1 MSAMMNGVQ
10 LATDRSWRPEPF
22 VLDMD
27 LGDVV
32 PVAAVS
38 PRTKLGY
45 EIEWPEK
52 SSFVTLRVKI
62 AAPDGPAGFSMNLP
76 VDGFDFNLREGE
88 LNDPARRMLERWIH
102 RFVKLKL
109 AGASFADI
117 AQVLELPSPA
127 TARHI
132 FETAIAASG
141 DDEIDYKTLR
151 TIANAR
157 LEGLLKGVFPRA
169 IDTNDSEQLAFQ
181 RQALSVIDRGIKLNG
196 LDAPSRVEVYSPTSE
211 EFVRVIEQAASALGG
226 TTHEADIF
234 SDVFELEQAPDGET
248 WRKEDDDE

>member
-1 MSAMMNGVQ
+1 M
-10 LATDRSWRPEPF
+10 TDEFIDIEREP
-22 VLDMD
+22 
-27 LGDVV
+27 GKQ
-32 PVAAVS
+32 PVANRHRADGL
-38 PRTKLGY
+38 PN
-45 EIEWPEK
+45 E
-52 SSFVTLRVKI
+52 VTDNEVAPPPKRPVGAKRQ
-62 AAPDGPAGFSMNLP
+62 AAT
-76 VDGFDFNLREGE
+76 V
-88 LNDPARRMLERWIH
+88 
-102 RFVKLKL
+102 VKLKL